1 LLQEW
6 RNHLYSYNEKT
17 DLSLK
22 TQHKDWAIKQ
32 WETLQQL
39 TDPSYKFIAQLNKLF
54 LEEVDF
60 QFIKN
65 RIFSAY
71 DYFFPILDQLTH
83 NIIWQLE
90 EVIRMKKA
98 KVYFEELLV
107 LEELQ
112 TKTVI
117 RLMKA
122 KQLIATV
129 ANGETISKENL
140 SSEAIKTY
148 RFTKAETVRQA
159 YKNTHLSL
167 INEEEPSRYAKK
179 KKQKEPKKSTVQ
191 ETYEL
196 WLQQYT
202 IKEIAAVRKLT
213 VQTISSHLAK
223 LIETET
229 IAISA
234 ILPEDKIAALAQ
246 AFKDHKEESLGSLK
260 EKYGDEFTWDELKMY
275 QAARKSGLT

>member
-1 LLQEW
+1 MTRLFVRLTLL
-6 RNHLYSYNEKT
+6 S
-17 DLSLK
+17 
-22 TQHKDWAIKQ
+22 
-32 WETLQQL
+32 
-39 TDPSYKFIAQLNKLF
+39 
-54 LEEVDF
+54 
-60 QFIKN
+60 
-65 RIFSAY
+65 
-71 DYFFPILDQLTH
+71 
-83 NIIWQLE
+83 II
-90 EVIRMKKA
+90 
-98 KVYFEELLV
+98 
-107 LEELQ
+107 
-112 TKTVI
+112 
-117 RLMKA
+117 
-122 KQLIATV
+122 
-129 ANGETISKENL
+129 TISIVSL
-140 SSEAIKTY
+140 SSCDSKDKT
-148 RFTKAETVRQA
+148 
-159 YKNTHLSL
+159 
-167 INEEEPSRYAKK
+167 
-179 KKQKEPKKSTVQ
+179 PKKPTVQ